1 MENKKEKVLDY
12 IFIQLTEIYYLKGI
26 CLEVLRELEN
36 KSGLTEKEKYWK
48 FELYNI
54 LFHSVDD

>member
-26 CLEVLRELEN
+26 CLEVLKELEN
-36 KSGLTEKEKYWK
+36 KNGLTEKEKYWRN
-48 FELYNI
+48 ELYNT
-54 LFHSVDD
+54 LFHAVDD